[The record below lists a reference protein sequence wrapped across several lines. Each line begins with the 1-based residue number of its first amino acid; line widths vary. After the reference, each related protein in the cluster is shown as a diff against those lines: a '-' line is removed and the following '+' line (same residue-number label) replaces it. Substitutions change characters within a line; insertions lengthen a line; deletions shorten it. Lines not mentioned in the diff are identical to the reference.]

1 MHSLQLTA
9 LVIRVPPPDLYL
21 PVPVPMPMPVQAPLV
36 LIRHAV
42 QAAAT
47 QTWQTKSMRQPLETT
62 RWLRLQGES
71 EHGRCCCRCCVGLV
85 AATKAG
91 CCHLAAWQLWGEL
104 CMATAFIGGLTLVS
118 ASGFWLRTT
127 WRMSNEHVYAVSKR
141 SARTYTE
148 IVPCLCVC
156 VCVWVCSP
164 RYCHS
169 NLDYLCSCPASLT
182 SCASCSRNRL
192 TASLPSVPSPFFTY
206 FSGADFWF

>member
-21 PVPVPMPMPVQAPLV
+21 PLPVPVQAPLV

-71 EHGRCCCRCCVGLV
+71 EHGRCCVGLV

-91 CCHLAAWQLWGEL
+91 WCHLATWQLWGEL
-104 CMATAFIGGLTLVS
+104 CMETAFIGGLTLVS

-127 WRMSNEHVYAVSKR
+127 WRMSNEHVYAESKR

-156 VCVWVCSP
+156 MRVSVLSQI
-164 RYCHS
+164 
-169 NLDYLCSCPASLT
+169 
-182 SCASCSRNRL
+182 
-192 TASLPSVPSPFFTY
+192 LP
-206 FSGADFWF
+206 